1 MEEGVI
7 DAGWLTKRG
16 AIIKSWRRR
25 WFVLTGT
32 TFAYYLDSDMK
43 RPRRVMPLW
52 HLVRVSYV

>member
-1 MEEGVI
+1 MI

-43 RPRRVMPLW
+43 RPLRVMPLW
-52 HLVRVSYV
+52 RLVRVSYV